1 MRIMLVFS
9 VRAGCASAS
18 RSCRLTPPPPPT
30 PPRTNRSTSRK
41 SMKNKESSSKSDML
55 KYQIIHIFE
64 SKVILK
70 PISPFS
76 SVLSARALFIL
87 TIAVLSP
94 ENKH

>member
-1 MRIMLVFS
+1 MHVCS

-18 RSCRLTPPPPPT
+18 RSCRSTPPPPPT

-64 SKVILK
+64 SKVILNQYK
-70 PISPFS
+70 LFRPFYQRGPYS
-76 SVLSARALFIL
+76 FL
-87 TIAVLSP
+87 P
-94 ENKH
+94 

>member
-18 RSCRLTPPPPPT
+18 RSCRSTPPPT
-30 PPRTNRSTSRK
+30 PPRTNRLTSRK

-64 SKVILK
+64 SKVILNQYK
-70 PISPFS
+70 LFRPFYQRGPYS
-76 SVLSARALFIL
+76 FL
-87 TIAVLSP
+87 P
-94 ENKH
+94 